1 MNAGIWQKSTSNE
14 YISKDLPND
23 LFMHMHINKYQ
34 KSQIMDYISI
44 HHQTTAKIVEITQT
58 ERQQQH
64 ISRKQTEVKSYSRH
78 VLRSSWKKKEGVV
91 SCLEL
96 LESQQKKMQFVKEN
110 KTRYEAADEFGL

>member
-1 MNAGIWQKSTSNE
+1 
-14 YISKDLPND
+14 
-23 LFMHMHINKYQ
+23 
-34 KSQIMDYISI
+34 MDYISI